1 MSAIESPRE
10 KWIGA
15 DSAGVRMTPEEFDSF
30 EEGEWDELYRY
41 ELVNGVLVVR
51 ELESDEI
58 CDLNQRL
65 GNEFWLWMRN
75 EDRAHEQFRTLPNRY
90 LYLKRSRRLVHR
102 MIWTGIHGRPK
113 STDIPAIAVDF
124 LSPGTRYWKRDY
136 EARCDE
142 YLSAGV
148 GEYCVVD
155 CVDRTMTVSRQCGGR
170 CQTEVIVENGA
181 YRTSE
186 LPGFELPLKDWFAEL
201 DGWKR
206 AQE

>member
-1 MSAIESPRE
+1 MSTVETTPAR
-10 KWIGA
+10 WIGA

-41 ELVNGVLVVR
+41 EFVNGVLVVR

-75 EDRAHEQFRTLPNRY
+75 EDRAGEQFRTLPNRY

-102 MIWTGIHGRPK
+102 MVWTGIHGRPK

-136 EARCDE
+136 EVRCDE

-148 GEYCVVD
+148 REYCVVD
-155 CVDRTMTVSRQCGGR
+155 CLERKVSVFRQDDGRSRTQ
-170 CQTEVIVENGA
+170 VIDENGA
-181 YRTSE
+181 YRTSV
-186 LPGFELPLKDWFAEL
+186 LPGFELPLKSWFAEL
-201 DGWKR
+201 DKWER
-206 AQE
+206 TQE